1 MGILGLVYISE
12 NSIMLADPGL
22 DLVVLFRFFLFI
34 NFFHDPPSHIH

>member
-22 DLVVLFRFFLFI
+22 DLVVLFRFFYLLIFY
-34 NFFHDPPSHIH
+34 DPPSHIH